1 MKKVINL
8 IIKISFVIYIF
19 MLCVILFFGS
29 RGHWEQFSILEY
41 AAMQM
46 NLVPLRTI
54 TLYVRAM
61 IRDTIN
67 PNIALANLLGNFL
80 LFLPMG
86 IYLPLLFRKVRSLVD
101 FLLYMI
107 PVLSLV
113 ELVQLLTKRGSFDI
127 DDLILNLAGAILGF
141 LVWKSVPVQKVC
153 KKFGSMTLQKQC
165 NEEIN

>member
-8 IIKISFVIYIF
+8 IIKISFVVYILA
-19 MLCVILFFGS
+19 LCVILFFGS
-29 RGHWEQFSILEY
+29 RGRWDNFSILEY

-46 NLVPLRTI
+46 NLVPFETI
-54 TLYVRAM
+54 ALYVRAM

-67 PNIALANLLGNFL
+67 LNIAIANLLGNFL
-80 LFLPMG
+80 LFMPMG
-86 IYLPLLFRKVRSLVD
+86 IYLPLLFQKIRSLVD

-127 DDLILNLAGAILGF
+127 DDLILNLAGAVLGF
-141 LVWKSVPVQKVC
+141 WFWKFIFYTSK
-153 KKFGSMTLQKQC
+153 
-165 NEEIN
+165 EE